1 MTAGK
6 PSGPGL
12 KEQGLSGSQRAAVR
26 SGHLSA
32 PAGSTKETGAPV
44 RRVPAGSFPCCVAS
58 GKALLC
64 SSSLGHDR
72 VGLDDPQGTVW
83 DSEMPRVLL
92 FS

>member
-12 KEQGLSGSQRAAVR
+12 KEQGLSSSQRAAVR
-26 SGHLSA
+26 SGHLR
-32 PAGSTKETGAPV
+32 AGNSQDTGAQV

-58 GKALLC
+58 GKSLLC
-64 SSSLGHDR
+64 SPSLGLDR